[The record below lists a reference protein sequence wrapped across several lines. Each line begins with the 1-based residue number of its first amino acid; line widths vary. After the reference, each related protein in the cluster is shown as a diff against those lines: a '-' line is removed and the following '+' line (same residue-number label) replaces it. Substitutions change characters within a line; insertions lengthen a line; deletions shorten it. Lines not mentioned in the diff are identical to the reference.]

1 MGCKK
6 GAKPSSRERDHRE
19 THGLY
24 LARRMLNEFGS
35 RAIDGRTSTGRA
47 LAEWTNAIVEDLG
60 GEDQRS
66 PYTSGA
72 PILCA

>member
-1 MGCKK
+1 MGSKK
-6 GAKPSSRERDHRE
+6 GAKPNGRERDHRE

-47 LAEWTNAIVEDLG
+47 LAEWTNAIVQDLG